1 MEIDDG
7 NTRLIKF
14 DFIWKLHPF
23 EQLIN
28 NFRRLA
34 DLQEQLTDLQQEFD
48 VSKEECL
55 AHQTVIQELKHNLEE
70 VQAIFL

>member
-1 MEIDDG
+1 M
-7 NTRLIKF
+7 L
-14 DFIWKLHPF
+14 P
-23 EQLIN
+23 
-28 NFRRLA
+28 LA

-70 VQAIFL
+70 VQAILFC